1 MKWGIVTTV
10 KADTRSIAE
19 FAAHHLE
26 LGADRLYIYLDDDS
40 EDAYE
45 LLKTHPKIRVLRTTG
60 AHWRSANRPEKH
72 QARQSANARHAY
84 RRKAGDVDWLAH
96 IDVDEFLWPET
107 SISEQLEALPEAC
120 QAARVRPIE
129 ALAADSQN
137 TAENTAGNTTYF
149 KAMTN
154 DRKQRLAE
162 TQAIFPTFG
171 TQLNGGFLSHVAGK
185 VFARTGH
192 KNATFKI
199 HNFYVGDD
207 ENPGQVEL
215 LGTKLCHMHAHSFD
229 AWMAAYRYRLS
240 KGAYRAELKPNRPR
254 EQGGLSLHEL
264 LTYLEQTEGED
275 GLRAFYTEV
284 CTATPELR
292 AQLDD
297 FGLLYSLNLDLAA
310 KCRKHFPTLGE

>member
-10 KADTRSIAE
+10 KADLHDIAN

-26 LGADRLYIYLDDDS
+26 LGADRLYIYLDDDN
-40 EDAYE
+40 EEAFK
-45 LLKTHPKIRVLRTTG
+45 LLKAHPKIRVFRTMDEN
-60 AHWRSANRPEKH
+60 WRSAKRPEKH

-84 RRKAGDVDWLAH
+84 KRKAGDVDWLAH
-96 IDVDEFLWPET
+96 IDVDEFLWPQT
-107 SISEQLEALPEAC
+107 PLDEQLSALPASC
-120 QAARVRPIE
+120 QVARVRPIE
-129 ALAADSQN
+129 ALCPDLQDI
-137 TAENTAGNTTYF
+137 AENVTYF

-192 KNATFKI
+192 DDAAFKI
-199 HNFYVGDD
+199 HNFYVGDI
-207 ENPGQVEL
+207 ENPGQTEL
-215 LGTKLCHMHAHSFD
+215 LNTKLCHLHAHSFE
-229 AWMAAYRYRLS
+229 AWMAAYRFRLS
-240 KGAYRAELKPNRPR
+240 KGAYRSELKPNRPR

-264 LTYLEQTEGED
+264 LTYLEQTDGED

-284 CTATPELR
+284 CTATPALR
-292 AQLDD
+292 TRLNDH
-297 FGLLYSLNLDLAA
+297 GLLYSLKLDLDT
-310 KCRKHFPTLGE
+310 KRRKHFPELG